1 MARPSLADIFDPNE
15 VAIARVYNRTV
26 RRCFLMGDD
35 AAKHQDI
42 PEFMFEFSTR
52 DTFGR
57 ASGVNV
63 TPLSYPTHSAAAP
76 SSVPPRS
83 ASGDAR

>member
-1 MARPSLADIFDPNE
+1 MARPSRAEIFDPNE
-15 VAIARVYNRTV
+15 VAIAHIYNRTV

-42 PEFMFEFSTR
+42 LAFLFEFTTR
-52 DTFGR
+52 ETFER
-57 ASGVNV
+57 ASGVYV
-63 TPLSYPTHSAAAP
+63 IPKPYPMHSAAAP
-76 SSVPPRS
+76 SSAQLRS